1 MTDAPTSLRVG
12 DVLTVTIGPVAHGG
26 HCVARHEGRVLF
38 VRHVLPD
45 ERVQVRVTEEGPK
58 GRYLRAEVVEIIEPS
73 PFRVDP
79 PCRFAGSC
87 GGCDFQHVAV
97 AEQRRLKAQVVREQ
111 LTRLGKVDW
120 SGIDW
125 SGEVEGLPDV
135 DLELAGLRWRTRVR
149 FAVDAAGRAGL
160 VRHRSHEVIP
170 IDDCVIA
177 HPLVDVE
184 EITTTQWP
192 GVQEVSVTV
201 SPETDER
208 SVQVGPAQGRESLE
222 RKAAGRSWQVS
233 SGGFWQVH
241 PQAADALVSAVMD
254 FAQPQTGEHLV
265 DLYGGVGLFAG
276 VWGSRTGGRVDVVEG
291 HRSAASDAEVNLAD
305 LPLAQVHA
313 VAVERF
319 VVDQAA
325 LTPDVVV
332 LDPPRVG
339 AKRAVLQPVAAW
351 RPRAVVYV
359 ACDPAAL
366 GRDVA
371 YLAEFGYRLQSL
383 RAFDLFPMTHHV
395 ESVALFVLS

>member
-1 MTDAPTSLRVG
+1 MTVEPNPLAVG
-12 DVLTVTIGPVAHGG
+12 DSVMVTVGPVAHGG

-38 VRHVLPD
+38 VRHVLPG
-45 ERVQVRVTEEGPK
+45 ELVRVRVTEEGPK
-58 GRYLRAEVVEIIEPS
+58 GRYLRAEMIETVEAS

-79 PCRFAGSC
+79 PCPFAGSC

-97 AEQRRLKAQVVREQ
+97 DEQRRLKALVVREQ

-120 SGIDW
+120 SDVDW
-125 SGEVEGLPDV
+125 SGEVEAIEDV
-135 DLELAGLRWRTRVR
+135 DLDLAGLRWRTRVR

-160 VRHRSHEVIP
+160 VRHRSHEVIA
-170 IDDCVIA
+170 IEDCVIA
-177 HPLVDVE
+177 HPLVDVK

-192 GVQEVSVTV
+192 GVREVSVTV

-208 SVQVGPAQGRESLE
+208 SVQVGPARGRESLE

-241 PQAADALVSAVMD
+241 PRAADVLVDTVMD
-254 FAQPQTGEHLV
+254 LAQPQDDEHLV
-265 DLYGGVGLFAG
+265 DLYAGVGLFAG
-276 VWGSRTGGRVDVVEG
+276 VWGEATGGRVDVVEG
-291 HRSAASDAEVNLAD
+291 HPSAASDAEVNLAD
-305 LPLAQVHA
+305 LPLARVHR
-313 VAVERF
+313 VSVERF
-319 VVDQAA
+319 VVDQA
-325 LTPDVVV
+325 TIRPDVVV

-339 AKRAVLQPVAAW
+339 AKRGVLQPVAAW
-351 RPRAVVYV
+351 GPRAVVYV

-371 YLAEFGYRLQSL
+371 YLAEFGYRLKAL
-383 RAFDLFPMTHHV
+383 RAFDLFPMTHHM